1 MDPSLADT
9 PFGKLEKKAAQAAN
23 AMKSLS
29 NKWRLMILCQ
39 LVGGEKS
46 VGELLEAVELS
57 QSALSQHLAVLRA
70 NGLVSTR
77 RESQSIFYSVK
88 GREAPV
94 ILAALYDVYCAA
106 PDAPAK
112 KSRAKVAKPATRA
125 DDEPAATP
133 G

>member
-1 MDPSLADT
+1 MPPILAQNQL
-9 PFGKLEKKAAQAAN
+9 GKLEKKAELAAN
-23 AMKSLS
+23 TLKSLS

-70 NGLVSTR
+70 NGLVGTR
-77 RESQSIFYSVK
+77 RESQSIYYSIK

-94 ILAALYDVYCAA
+94 ILAALYEVYCA
-106 PDAPAK
+106 PDETPKPK
-112 KSRAKVAKPATRA
+112 KPTQ
-125 DDEPAATP
+125 
-133 G
+133 

>member
-1 MDPSLADT
+1 MSSAGAMSETLVEVEI
-9 PFGKLEKKAAQAAN
+9 GKLEEKAALAAKTL
-23 AMKSLS
+23 KSIS

-70 NGLVSTR
+70 NGLVGTR
-77 RESQSIFYSVK
+77 RESQSIYYSIK

-94 ILAALYDVYCAA
+94 ILAALYEVYCA
-106 PDAPAK
+106 PDETPKPK
-112 KSRAKVAKPATRA
+112 KPTQ
-125 DDEPAATP
+125 
-133 G
+133 